1 MRAFV
6 LLCRIVE
13 PILLLMLWPFCATTL
28 SGSIFSVCST
38 MHLLSGTL
46 CFVFD
51 TGGEVTLN
59 SAIEDPDFKVVA
71 VPLEHGFDFDAF
83 IDSSVEA
90 LVSDVLS
97 GPQLFPYL
105 RALTIY
111 NNHPEIL
118 MNSAS
123 KVAHSSHKDGNPTSQ
138 LSAVGE
144 CCVARYYR
152 DDYEVVLPKLVEN
165 ACYGM
170 FAKECRLA
178 LQSQIDRRQRYVNGE
193 VDQCTDLV

>member
-1 MRAFV
+1 MSCERFF
-6 LLCRIVE
+6 E
-13 PILLLMLWPFCATTL
+13 PTNQPHSLF
-28 SGSIFSVCST
+28 GRNV
-38 MHLLSGTL
+38 
-46 CFVFD
+46 
-51 TGGEVTLN
+51 TGGEEILDQVLEN
-59 SAIEDPDFKVVA
+59 PDFKLVA
-71 VPLEHGFDFDAF
+71 VPLESGFDFDVF
-83 IDSSVEA
+83 IDSATEVIASE
-90 LVSDVLS
+90 VLS
-97 GPQLFPYL
+97 GPQLFPYF
-105 RALTIY
+105 RAAVIY
-111 NNHPEIL
+111 DHRPDIL
-118 MNSAS
+118 MNSPS
-123 KVAHSSHKDGNPTSQ
+123 LVAHSSHVKGNTVST